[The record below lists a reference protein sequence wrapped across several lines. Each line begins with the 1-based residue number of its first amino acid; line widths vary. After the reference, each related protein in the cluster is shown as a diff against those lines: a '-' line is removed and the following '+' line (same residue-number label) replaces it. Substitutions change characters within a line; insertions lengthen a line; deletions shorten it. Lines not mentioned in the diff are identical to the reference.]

1 MFGNFKAANQGNR
14 GETRYNSVDRYTFTF
29 VEMSTY

>member
-14 GETRYNSVDRYTFTF
+14 GETRYNSVDRCNLYIGQ
-29 VEMSTY
+29 MNTY